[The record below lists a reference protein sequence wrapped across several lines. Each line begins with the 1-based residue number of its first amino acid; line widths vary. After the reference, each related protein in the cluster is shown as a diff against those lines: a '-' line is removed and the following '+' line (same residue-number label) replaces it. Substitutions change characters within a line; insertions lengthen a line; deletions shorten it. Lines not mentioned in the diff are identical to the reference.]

1 MTDETPYLIVH
12 KVRGKPAFDIAI
24 QMQVVPDEESWWIIP
39 TSGHRAYP
47 FWHTSLEGVLKG
59 DLCVSLTDSWLAHK
73 LVNMPEGH
81 PDHYS
86 ANDGGFD
93 DPSRLDTLL
102 NLIRPAM
109 KPAPNLIRRSL

>member
-1 MTDETPYLIVH
+1 MTETPYLIAH

-24 QMQVVPDEESWWIIP
+24 QMQVAPDEDPWWIIP

-47 FWHTSLEGVLKG
+47 YWYIELDLLSTSAAGFTAEIYEMVPK
-59 DLCVSLTDSWLAHK
+59 
-73 LVNMPEGH
+73 MPEGH

-93 DPSRLDTLL
+93 EPVRVDTLRSL
-102 NLIRPAM
+102 LLP
-109 KPAPNLIRRSL
+109 KPAAPTPIPRRPL